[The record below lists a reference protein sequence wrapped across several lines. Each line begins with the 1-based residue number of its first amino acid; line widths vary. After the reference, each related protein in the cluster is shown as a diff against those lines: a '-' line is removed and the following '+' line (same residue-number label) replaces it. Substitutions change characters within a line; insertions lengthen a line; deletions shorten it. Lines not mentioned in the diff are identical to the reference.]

1 MKPTISDKQAKQARR
16 FLKRNER
23 KLLPAIFA
31 TLPLSEQKNLTKRYV
46 WAQGVLKKWKRKS
59 L

>member
-1 MKPTISDKQAKQARR
+1 MDDTLDRQAKQARR
-16 FLKRNER
+16 FLKRNEH
-23 KLLPAIFA
+23 KLLPAVFA

-46 WAQGVLKKWKRKS
+46 WAQRILVKWRRKS